1 MLKFS
6 MTILCLLLCLSAFES
21 SAVAEGAPDDIK
33 VKVQKDGDSV
43 IIDLTVTIP
52 ATPEEAW
59 AVLTDFDHMPQ
70 FLSNLQSSKIL
81 EKNGDIWKVAQK
93 GKSSHGGFSF
103 SFEST
108 REVELKPFEVIRS
121 HLLSGTMTK
130 HEGLTQLFPNGT
142 GTRIVYHAESIAN
155 VWVPP
160 LLGTSVVEG
169 DVRKQF
175 QEMEAEILKRKAAAK
190 KDG

>member
-1 MLKFS
+1 MLKF
-6 MTILCLLLCLSAFES
+6 MTIVICFLAF
-21 SAVAEGAPDDIK
+21 ATGAAAEGSPDDIK

-52 ATPEEAW
+52 ATPQETW
-59 AVLTDFDHMPQ
+59 AVLTDFDHMTQ

-81 EKNGDIWKVAQK
+81 EKNGDKLKVAQK
-93 GKSSHGGFSF
+93 GQSSHGGFSF
-103 SFEST
+103 SFESI
-108 REVELKPFEVIRS
+108 REVELKPFETIRS
-121 HLLSGTMTK
+121 HLISGTMTK
-130 HEGLTQLFPNGT
+130 HEGLTQLFPSGS

-160 LLGTSVVEG
+160 LVGTSLVEG

-175 QEMEAEILKRKAAAK
+175 EEMEAEISKRKSAAK
-190 KDG
+190 AGS